1 MMVLGICG
9 CTALLITAMGLSD
22 SIKNIISVQYD
33 EIFHNDYTVTFDRD
47 MREAQQEAFR
57 ERTRTISTRR
67 CSSTRSR

>member
-47 MREAQQEAFR
+47 MREAQQEAFLR
-57 ERTRTISTRR
+57 KNVDYI
-67 CSSTRSR
+67 